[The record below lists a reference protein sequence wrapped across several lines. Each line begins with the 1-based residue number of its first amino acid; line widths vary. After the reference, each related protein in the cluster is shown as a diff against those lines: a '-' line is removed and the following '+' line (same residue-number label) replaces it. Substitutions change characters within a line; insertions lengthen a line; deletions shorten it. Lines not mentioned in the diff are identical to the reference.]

1 MSRVLLDHSL
11 PDSLRQGL
19 SFEPRAHC
27 LNYSGWPAFPVSV
40 SYVLESWASH
50 HDYLAFLCE
59 LEIWTQFSCLQA
71 NVSPMS
77 HIFSS
82 PKCVFLNSLQSF
94 SKRRINNLGTV
105 CIAFCYCGQEAT
117 SWGEILFGLQ
127 SKSTL
132 HHGRQGMVPDCVA
145 ASSVLSRPW
154 NSERLI
160 FPTCFHVYSV
170 QNPSPGSGP
179 STFVLCLF
187 SLEIPSQTHWSLI

>member
-1 MSRVLLDHSL
+1 MSRVLLDH
-11 PDSLRQGL
+11 
-19 SFEPRAHC
+19 
-27 LNYSGWPAFPVSV
+27 SGWPAFPVSV

-105 CIAFCYCGQEAT
+105 CIAFCYCGQELLHGGKFYLAYSLRVHSIMVGKAWYQT
-117 SWGEILFGLQ
+117 VWLLAQFWADHETVKDSSSLPASMFIQSRTPALGVDPPLLSSAYSPWKYLHRHTEVLFR
-127 SKSTL
+127 SYI
-132 HHGRQGMVPDCVA
+132 V
-145 ASSVLSRPW
+145 
-154 NSERLI
+154 
-160 FPTCFHVYSV
+160 
-170 QNPSPGSGP
+170 
-179 STFVLCLF
+179 
-187 SLEIPSQTHWSLI
+187 